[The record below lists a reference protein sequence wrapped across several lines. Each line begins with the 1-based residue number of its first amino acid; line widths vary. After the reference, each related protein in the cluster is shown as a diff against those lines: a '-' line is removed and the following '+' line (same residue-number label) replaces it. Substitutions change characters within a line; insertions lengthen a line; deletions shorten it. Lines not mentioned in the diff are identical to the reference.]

1 MKKLFEI
8 IWAVWLYLWQFP
20 QNLLGLL
27 FLSPPPHGAN
37 GWSMVADSCS
47 LPLWIA
53 LDKVPI
59 GSLV

>member
-27 FLSPPPHGAN
+27 FLSPPPTVQMAGP
-37 GWSMVADSCS
+37 WSLILVACRC
-47 LPLWIA
+47 
-53 LDKVPI
+53 
-59 GSLV
+59 G